1 MNKNNGSMA
10 VMRALSMML
19 LIVGVSACTTTQSSD
34 MAPSQLQE
42 KILNG
47 WIIDPGDNVT
57 ITTQDNTRHC
67 CWVSSIT
74 RDSVVMMEGGKPA
87 NDVVT
92 EDGIEVEKQHQA
104 SQSTIVI
111 PIKDIVAVD
120 KTELTSGGKTAT
132 AATGVAAVAGFWY
145 ALFILLPAMIVGA
158 AL

>member
-10 VMRALSMML
+10 VMRAFSML
-19 LIVGVSACTTTQSSD
+19 LIVALSACTTTQSSD

-42 KILNG
+42 SILNG
-47 WIIDPGDNVT
+47 LTIDPGDQVI
-57 ITTQDNTRHC
+57 ITTQDKTRHC

-74 RDSVVMMEGGKPA
+74 RDSVVMMDDGERA
-87 NDVVT
+87 NDFVT
-92 EDGIEVEKQHQA
+92 EDGIEADKQHQA

-120 KTELTSGGKTAT
+120 KTELTSAGKTAT
-132 AATGVAAVAGFWY
+132 GVAFVGAYTGVWY
-145 ALFILLPAMIVGA
+145 ALWILLPAMIVGA